1 MSPNG
6 SSSGAPTGQAKYAWY
21 KDLNRYHWFVLSVA
35 IMGWMFDTM
44 AQQLFNLARKP
55 AIRELLGGRS
65 SDATVSEQAGY
76 ATMVFMI
83 GWALGGVLF
92 GILGDRLGRA
102 KTMIMTILCY
112 SIFTGLSVLS
122 TGVWDFNLYRFLCGL
137 GVGGQFAVGVA
148 LVAEVVPERARPHA
162 LGMVQAFSAVGNM
175 LAALAGILLGQLETS
190 GAIVGA
196 WRYMFLAGALPAPL
210 ALLVFK
216 KLKEPEQWLKARAEK
231 KRMGSVGELF
241 STPRWRRNAIVG
253 FLLAFA
259 GVVGLWGIAFFSYDL
274 LRPVL
279 EQTFRAQGLTGAEL
293 AGKTT
298 TWIGVTSLLQNLGGF
313 LGVYA
318 FTWLTQRTGRKPA
331 FAISFL
337 AAMGM
342 TAYTFWNLKNISD
355 IFWMIPLMGFAQLA
369 LFGGYAI
376 YLPELFPT
384 RLRSTGTSFCYN
396 VGRFAAAAGPLTLG
410 LLTSR
415 VFAGHAEPM
424 RYAGVTMCLVFL
436 VGLAALPFAPETKGQ
451 PLPE

>member
-1 MSPNG
+1 MSRNG
-6 SSSGAPTGQAKYAWY
+6 SSPGAPAGQTRYVWY
-21 KDLNRYHWFVLSVA
+21 KDLTRYHWFVLSVA

-55 AIRELLGGRS
+55 ALRELLGGRA

-76 ATMVFMI
+76 ATMIFMI
-83 GWALGGVLF
+83 GWALGGVVF

-122 TGVWDFNLYRFLCGL
+122 TSVWDFNLYRLLCGL

-148 LVAEVVPERARPHA
+148 LVAEVVPERARPNA

-175 LAALAGILLGQLETS
+175 LAALVGILLGQLEMS

-196 WRYMFLAGALPAPL
+196 WRWEFLAGALPAPL

-216 KLKEPEQWLKARAEK
+216 KLKEPEQWLKARAAK
-231 KRMGSVGELF
+231 KRLGSVGELF

-279 EQTFRAQGLTGAEL
+279 EQTFRAQGITGAEL

-298 TWIGVTSLLQNLGGF
+298 TWIGITSLLQNLGGF
-313 LGVYA
+313 FGVYA
-318 FTWLTQRTGRKPA
+318 FTRLTQRTGRKPA

-337 AAMGM
+337 AAMGV
-342 TAYTFWNLKNISD
+342 TAYTFWNLKNVSD
-355 IFWMIPLMGFAQLA
+355 IFWMIPLMGFAQMA

-415 VFAGHAEPM
+415 VFAGYAQPM

-436 VGLAALPFAPETKGQ
+436 VGLAALPFAPETNGQ

>member
-1 MSPNG
+1 MARNG
-6 SSSGAPTGQAKYAWY
+6 SSPGAGPFTYVWY
-21 KDLNRYHWFVLSVA
+21 KDLTRYHWFVLSVA

-55 AIRELLGGRS
+55 AIQELLGGRA

-76 ATMVFMI
+76 ATMIFMI

-112 SIFTGLSVLS
+112 SVFTGLSVLS

-148 LVAEVVPERARPHA
+148 LVAEVVPQRARPSA

-175 LAALAGILLGQLETS
+175 LAALTGILLGQLEMS

-196 WRYMFLAGALPAPL
+196 WRWEFLAGALPAPL

-216 KLKEPEQWLKARAEK
+216 KLKEPEQWLQDCAAK

-279 EQTFRAQGLTGAEL
+279 EQTFRAQGITGTEL

-298 TWIGVTSLLQNLGGF
+298 TWIGITSLLQNLGGF

-415 VFAGHAEPM
+415 VFAGYAQPM

>member
-1 MSPNG
+1 MSP
-6 SSSGAPTGQAKYAWY
+6 KYVWY
-21 KDLNRYHWFVLSVA
+21 KDLTRYHWFVMSVA

-44 AQQLFNLARKP
+44 AQQLFTLARKS

-76 ATMVFMI
+76 ATMIFMI

-175 LAALAGILLGQLETS
+175 MAALAGIVLGQLETS
-190 GAIVGA
+190 GTIVGA

-216 KLKEPEQWLKARAEK
+216 KLKEPEQWLKARAAQ
-231 KRMGSVGELF
+231 KRMGSVDELF
-241 STPRWRRNAIVG
+241 SNPRWRRNAIVG

-279 EQTFRAQGLTGAEL
+279 EQTFRAQGFTGAEL

-298 TWIGVTSLLQNLGGF
+298 TWIGITSLLQNLGGF

-331 FAISFL
+331 FAVSFL

-396 VGRFAAAAGPLTLG
+396 VGRLAAAAGPLTLG